1 MTDKLSEMAKLKHEL
16 QLSKNDV
23 SELQQSNKKMELE
36 LENRQ

>member
-1 MTDKLSEMAKLKHEL
+1 MSDKLSEMAKLKHEL
-16 QLSKNDV
+16 QLSKKDV